1 MRRLA
6 LAVGVVV
13 LVSGWSAAGAQASP
27 STISG
32 EGPAVV
38 VASYAQSSGAC
49 PQYQVTATGPM
60 LLTASNGTDY
70 QNLVAVDTLSYGYCY
85 SSRFATLTGPG
96 LSCTPLTQVVDG
108 TIPALQQLGS
118 EGGQVYFTGACSID
132 NITANVVVGLVY
144 VAAGALGLSREGVG
158 VLRVTP
164 H

>member
-6 LAVGVVV
+6 LALGVVV
-13 LVSGWSAAGAQASP
+13 LVSSWSVAAAQASS

-38 VASYAQSSGAC
+38 VASYAQWSGAC

-60 LLTASNGTDY
+60 LLMATNGTDH
-70 QNLVAVDTLSYGYCY
+70 QNLVGLDTLSYGNCY
-85 SSRFATLTGPG
+85 GPTFATLTGPG
-96 LSCTPLTQVVDG
+96 LSCTPLVQVVDA
-108 TIPALQQLGS
+108 TNNALPLGS
-118 EGGQVYFTGACSID
+118 EGGQVYFGGSCSID
-132 NITANVVVGLVY
+132 NISANVVVGLVY
-144 VAAGALGLSREGVG
+144 VATNPISLTRDGVG